1 MKKLVSVLLAVC
13 LLTGSLC
20 VAEEGQKTVTRAEFA
35 GLLVSAVG
43 AAGGDGQS
51 FLDVPA
57 GHPAEKD
64 IRAAVQ
70 AGFIHGYEDGTFRPD
85 QPVTGEDAVTMALSA
100 FGVAGLAYPVGY
112 LGYAVRNDIL
122 TRLPIVPG
130 EPVDRE
136 TAESLLRNVREYQEK
151 REMDRE
157 IEMATNYY
165 SGGASTGG
173 GGGIMLQEAPAGGGY
188 PSPYAFPQ
196 QWNTEEYTRSPENV
210 LKSAAQDPLST
221 FSIDVDTASYSNMR
235 RNILQGNLPQ
245 LGAVRTEELVN
256 YFDYTMPESAGD
268 PVAIAAQI
276 HDCPWN
282 PANKLAMVA
291 LKGKEQAERPAQNL
305 VFLVDVS
312 GSMYGPDRLGLVR
325 QGLSLLIDQLTENDR
340 ISIVTYASGTRVVL
354 DGINGL
360 EKEILRNAVMGLA
373 AGGGTAGGAGLQ
385 LAYDTAQK
393 NKVHGN
399 NRIILCSDGDFNV
412 GISSTAKLES
422 FISKKRETGIY
433 LSVLGF
439 GMGNYKDNRMETLAD
454 KGNGNYAYIDSMR
467 EAKKVFIDDLTK
479 MLLTVAEDVKIQV
492 EFNPE
497 KVGAYRL
504 IGYENRKL
512 ENADFTDDQKDAGE
526 LGAGKSVIAMYEL
539 APAHEGIRRTEL
551 RYQTRE
557 IPGSAEWMCV
567 SVRYKDPGAAESKLV
582 EYPVTLA
589 EEAESADFRFAS
601 AVAGLGMLFNGSE
614 YLNGWSLDDIID
626 QASGAIE
633 GDPYGYRTE
642 FIQLAGIARY
652 LERKTLG
659 EYQYDSILPAAR

>member
-1 MKKLVSVLLAVC
+1 MKKFVSALLAVY
-13 LLTGSLC
+13 LLAGSLC
-20 VAEEGQKTVTRAEFA
+20 VAAEDQRTVTRAEFA
-35 GLLVSAVG
+35 GLLVSTVG
-43 AAGGDGQS
+43 AAGGGGQS

-100 FGVAGLAYPVGY
+100 FGITGLAYPVGY
-112 LGYAVRNDIL
+112 LGYAMGNGIL
-122 TRLPIVPG
+122 DRLPIVVG
-130 EPVDRE
+130 KPVDRE

-151 REMDRE
+151 RELDGE
-157 IEMATNYY
+157 IKYY
-165 SGGASTGG
+165 SGGAGTGG
-173 GGGIMLQEAPAGGGY
+173 GGGIMLQETPAVCGGY
-188 PSPYAFPQ
+188 PFPYAPPQ
-196 QWNTEEYTRSPENV
+196 QWNTEEYMRSPENV
-210 LKSAAQDPLST
+210 LKSTAQDPLST
-221 FSIDVDTASYSNMR
+221 FSIDVDTASYSSMR

-256 YFDYTMPESAGD
+256 YFDYTMPESAND

-282 PANKLAMVA
+282 PANKLAMIA
-291 LKGKEQAERPAQNL
+291 LKGKEQAERPVQNL

-312 GSMYGPDRLGLVR
+312 GSMSGPDRLGLVQ

-360 EKEILRNAVMGLA
+360 EKEILRSAVMGLA
-373 AGGGTAGGAGLQ
+373 AGGSTAGGAGLQ
-385 LAYDTAQK
+385 LAYDTAEK

-412 GISSTAKLES
+412 GISSTSELES

-479 MLLTVAEDVKIQV
+479 MMFTVAEDVKIQV

-526 LGAGKSVIAMYEL
+526 LGAGKSIIAMYEL
-539 APAHEGIRRTEL
+539 TPAGEDIRHTEL

-557 IPGSAEWMCV
+557 IRGSAEWMCV

-582 EYPVTLA
+582 EHPVTLT
-589 EEAESADFRFAS
+589 EEAENADFRFAS
-601 AVAGLGMLFNGSE
+601 AVAGLGMLFNE
-614 YLNGWSLDDIID
+614 LDYLDGWSLDDIID

-659 EYQYDSILPAAR
+659 DYRHDSVLLEPR